1 MVKTA
6 IVTDKTN
13 GEIHYIPLKG
23 RKQYR
28 LLRDLVIRFLC
39 EETKFSVKYE
49 EFEEGEFQC
58 QDRL

>member
-6 IVTDKTN
+6 IVTDNTN
-13 GEIHYIPLKG
+13 GEIHYIALKG
-23 RKQYR
+23 RKDYQG
-28 LLRDLVIRFLC
+28 LRDLAIRFLC

-49 EFEEGEFQC
+49 EFEEGDSQC